1 MFAAESGHDAVVKQL
16 LAAGADV
23 NSQRTVIMIIF
34 IVDTHVRVVVSI
46 LLYVSIL

>member
-1 MFAAESGHDAVVKQL
+1 MFAADKGHDAVVKQL

-23 NSQRTVIMIIF
+23 NNQRTVIMIIF
-34 IVDTHVRVVVSI
+34 IVDTDVGNVVSI